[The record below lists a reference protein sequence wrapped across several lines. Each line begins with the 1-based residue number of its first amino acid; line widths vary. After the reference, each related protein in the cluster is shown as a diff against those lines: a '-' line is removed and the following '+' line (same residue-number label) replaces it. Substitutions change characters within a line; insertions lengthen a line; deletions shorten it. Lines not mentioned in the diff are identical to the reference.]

1 MRGYYSPRPKY
12 FQSIIATAEELNRFS
27 PARAL
32 KLYGLLNFLENGMFR
47 QVVCGGLR
55 EIKDHQYGRTQSLSR
70 AVLTRL
76 SRSWK
81 LSPRDSF
88 GSRTTPGRVLFA
100 ASGAAQDAV
109 RTGSEG
115 YLILCAFS
123 PRPREAFAADIPDTL
138 FDWLEPGSQKI
149 AQLEMPMIAHA
160 LIKRAGSF
168 RRRPGFWFIDN
179 VASLMHQKRRNEP
192 GENRPVY
199 SHSALRT

>member
-1 MRGYYSPRPKY
+1 VTFWARERLLLTKTQILSKY
-12 FQSIIATAEELNRFS
+12 HCNSQRAEQ
-27 PARAL
+27 
-32 KLYGLLNFLENGMFR
+32 LNFLENGIFR
-47 QVVCGGLR
+47 QVGCGGLR
-55 EIKDHQYGRTQSLSR
+55 AIKYHQYGRTHSLSR

-81 LSPRDSF
+81 RSPQDSL

-109 RTGSEG
+109 RTGSGG

-123 PRPREAFAADIPDTL
+123 PRPREASAADIPDTL

-160 LIKRAGSF
+160 LIKRADSF
-168 RRRPGFWFIDN
+168 STTSRI
-179 VASLMHQKRRNEP
+179 L
-192 GENRPVY
+192 VY
-199 SHSALRT
+199 RQCGHSDVPEAVQ